1 MRINTASLAAATSFV
16 MALSQAVAA
25 QGPTIK
31 LLDYQTTV
39 PAKWVSRPPTS
50 TARLAMFTVPGADTA
65 NNAEVVVYS
74 FGNTPGGNVAANL
87 ERWRSQFSTPD
98 GSPVP
103 EKVTRDSSGA
113 FPITIAEYRGTYR
126 RGISHVGIYI
136 GDNKMIHAANQR
148 RDVRIDTLSG
158 YYERKYW
165 GARRL
170 TKTPVHFTPEEL
182 QELAPD
188 SSELPTTVE
197 K

>member
-126 RGISHVGIYI
+126 RGIGAGSA
-136 GDNKMIHAANQR
+136 DS
-148 RDVRIDTLSG
+148 VRTGQALVSAIVETP
-158 YYERKYW
+158 R
-165 GARRL
+165 GAL
-170 TKTPVHFTPEEL
+170 FIQMFGPATPV
-182 QELAPD
+182 LA
-188 SSELPTTVE
+188 EREAFERFVKGL